1 MVSANLLLIKKYL
14 VQKGSRFGIA
24 EHQCSLFEYLK
35 TVLLGFKKSYNLL
48 HEYTHMSWILVQS
61 FGRNCVV
68 LWAIG
73 KKNGCE

>member
-48 HEYTHMSWILVQS
+48 HEYTHMS
-61 FGRNCVV
+61 
-68 LWAIG
+68 
-73 KKNGCE
+73 